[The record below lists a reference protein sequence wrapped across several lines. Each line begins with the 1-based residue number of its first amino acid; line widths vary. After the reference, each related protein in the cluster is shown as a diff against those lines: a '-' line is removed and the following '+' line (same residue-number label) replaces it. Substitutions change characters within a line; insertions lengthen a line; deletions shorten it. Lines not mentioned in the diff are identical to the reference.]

1 MYGFE
6 SCTIKRLSAK
16 ELRLSNVVLE
26 KTLKSPLDCKVIKPI
41 NSKGNQSWVFISR
54 TVGEAETQILR
65 PPDGKNWLIG
75 KDHDAGKDW
84 RQKEKGVKREWDGW
98 MASSTRW
105 TWVWANS
112 GRCWRTGEPWHAAGY
127 GVTKRWTLSESHSV
141 VSDSLRHM
149 DSNVHGI
156 LQARILV

>member
-112 GRCWRTGEPWHAAGY
+112 GRRWRTGEPWHAAGY